1 MSSPVRAKPRPR
13 SPHLQ
18 IYKPQLSSVLSITHR
33 ATGVGLSLGVV
44 LFVAWLVALAGG
56 AESYAT
62 FVSYAQNWFGELI
75 LFGFSFAF
83 LYHMCCGIRHLLWDA
98 GYFLDIKDV
107 YKTGKIMVATV
118 LVMLAIVWLKVYGVS
133 L

>member
-1 MSSPVRAKPRPR
+1 MTTQVHPKPRPR

-33 ATGVGLSLGVV
+33 VTGVGLSMGIV
-44 LFVAWLVALAGG
+44 LFVAWLVALASG
-56 AESYAT
+56 AEAYAA
-62 FVSYAQNWFGELI
+62 FVGYAQGWFGTLI

-83 LYHMCCGIRHLLWDA
+83 LYHMCCGVRHLLWDA
-98 GYFLDIKDV
+98 GFFLDIKDV